1 MADGCQVGAEKL
13 KRLQEFLRQEDKMLF
28 EDMLNQCRLL
38 ASAIGVM
45 ASPQKQVPLIVS
57 MLFVNHKKLVKLEKH
72 LEEHG
77 L

>member
-1 MADGCQVGAEKL
+1 
-13 KRLQEFLRQEDKMLF
+13 MLF

-38 ASAIGVM
+38 ASAINVM

-72 LEEHG
+72 LEEHD